1 MQRKV
6 LFPAAIL
13 IVALSSLL
21 ILGGCGEKSQDPK
34 EALTAATAA
43 AREAGSAHTQMNV
56 TISPLEGEA
65 GMGLNVQGDAW
76 LDMDTRVVEARFTVM
91 GLELSLRYVDGDA
104 YVQFGGTWYI
114 LQPDAIAG
122 VGEGTLDA
130 LVEVLT
136 SIPDIISSGVEA
148 KELGDK
154 KVGNYDCMNL
164 EVSPDL
170 EAVTAVASVQK
181 LATELDMS
189 QEELVQFLQ
198 DADIVMEVCVQ
209 KDEPVIREVYIAA
222 TLELPSVAEIVG
234 IDLLPE
240 VARVEI
246 IMDFPEYGME
256 VDVQVPEDAKPF
268 EGL

>member
-1 MQRKV
+1 
-6 LFPAAIL
+6 
-13 IVALSSLL
+13 
-21 ILGGCGEKSQDPK
+21 
-34 EALTAATAA
+34 
-43 AREAGSAHTQMNV
+43 
-56 TISPLEGEA
+56 
-65 GMGLNVQGDAW
+65 
-76 LDMDTRVVEARFTVM
+76 
-91 GLELSLRYVDGDA
+91 VDGDA

-114 LQPDAIAG
+114 LQPDAIEG

-170 EAVTAVASVQK
+170 EAVTAVESVQK

-189 QEELVQFLQ
+189 QEELIQFLQ

-209 KDEPVIREVYIAA
+209 KDDPVIREVYLAA

-256 VDVQVPEDAKPF
+256 VDVQAPEDAKPF